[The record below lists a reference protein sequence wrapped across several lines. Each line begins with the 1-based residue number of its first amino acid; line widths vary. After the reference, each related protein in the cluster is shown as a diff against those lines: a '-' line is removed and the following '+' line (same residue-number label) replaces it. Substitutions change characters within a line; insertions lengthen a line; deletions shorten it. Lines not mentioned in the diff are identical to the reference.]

1 MYIHEKPNWTDFYWS
16 KDEVTPLV
24 DKVRIAQGK
33 LYGRL
38 FGLGFD
44 KQLAKVADNLSAD
57 IVRSSEIEGIELN
70 MDEVRSSVATRLGIE
85 SDSSIAFSHGI
96 EAVVEVMLSAMEH
109 YNEPITDEILF
120 GWQAAF
126 FQDRYSNGNRIEI
139 GKYRTCEEQVVSGI
153 LGRQKVHYE
162 APKPERVP
170 AEMKKFIDWFN
181 GFDNNSWVVRA
192 AIAHFWFVSIH
203 PFEDGNGRLAR
214 LLADMQLARG
224 EESNLR
230 FYNMSSQIN
239 KDRKE
244 YYKLLEQT
252 QNGNGDIT
260 QWLVWFINTLMLSLN
275 DAEMTL
281 DLVMKKTLFWNRF
294 ADKPVTEREKK
305 VLNIYLNGYEGK
317 ISSKNWASL
326 AKCSSDTANRDL
338 QDLCQK
344 GLLACDDETAKRRT
358 YHLVE
363 M

>member
-96 EAVVEVMLSAMEH
+96 EAVVEVMLSAMER

-162 APKPERVP
+162 APKPEHVP

-294 ADKPVTEREKK
+294 ADKSVTEREKN

-344 GLLACDDETAKRRT
+344 GLLVCDDENAKRRT